1 MIESG
6 EWQER
11 MLELFREDL
20 PLISEMIRAT
30 ESTIIGYPI
39 YDISTQPIWHQ
50 GSVVLV
56 GDAIH
61 AVSPN
66 AGQGASLAVEDAIVL
81 AKCLRDREDH
91 ALAFATYERLRR
103 ARVERMVQHGRSAGQ
118 GKVMTN
124 AMQVWF
130 RDLLT
135 PFFLRLFANPAA
147 LDWIYS
153 YKVDWDEP
161 VKAPSLTIIES
172 GDKRPSTHT
181 AFPVQ
186 QPDAQPRGP
195 VV

>member
-39 YDISTQPIWHQ
+39 YDISTQPIWQ
-50 GSVVLV
+50 KGPVVLV

-81 AKCLRDREDH
+81 AKCLRDIPDH

-103 ARVERMVQHGRSAGQ
+103 ARAERMVQHGRSAGQ

-124 AMQVWF
+124 PMQVWS

-135 PFFLRLFANPAA
+135 PFFLKLFANLAA
-147 LDWIYS
+147 LDWVYS
-153 YKVDWDEP
+153 YQVDWNEP
-161 VKAPSLTIIES
+161 VKA
-172 GDKRPSTHT
+172 
-181 AFPVQ
+181 AY
-186 QPDAQPRGP
+186 
-195 VV
+195 